1 MIGFMKL
8 NFSVLVAL
16 KDRGYNI
23 LRSTSYLSDVN
34 PTWIPDYVDVT
45 RFFELDTE
53 EIAKISGPLVG
64 KHFLLI
70 DDALANNSDE
80 ELIGEVFIHDEV
92 IG

>member
-1 MIGFMKL
+1 MIGFVKL
-8 NFSVLVAL
+8 SFSTLIDL
-16 KDRGYNI
+16 KGRGYNI
-23 LRSTSYLSDVN
+23 LRSTSYLSDTN

-45 RFFELDTE
+45 RFFELDSE
-53 EIAKISGPLVG
+53 EISKISGPLVG

-70 DDALANNSDE
+70 DDALANNTDE

>member
-1 MIGFMKL
+1 MIGFIKL
-8 NFSVLVAL
+8 DFSALLAL
-16 KDRGYNI
+16 KDKGYNI
-23 LRSTSYLSDVN
+23 LRSTSYLSDDN

-45 RFFELDTE
+45 RFFELDSE

-64 KHFLLI
+64 KHFMLI
-70 DDALANNSDE
+70 DDALASNSKE